1 MLLLFNA
8 DGADEFSL
16 AQLRT
21 PEDYAFCHWSRIK
34 EARASQGCR
43 TEGNAQGSSELSQ
56 DNSELCRGA
65 DEWLF
70 EEQVP

>member
-8 DGADEFSL
+8 DGADEFSAAKDHRGL
-16 AQLRT
+16 WHFVTGLGLKRQEL
-21 PEDYAFCHWSRIK
+21 PKGISK
-34 EARASQGCR
+34 
-43 TEGNAQGSSELSQ
+43 LSQ

-65 DEWLF
+65 DEWPF